1 MKRIL
6 TFTLFILL
14 TAFSF
19 AQTKTATITGK
30 IVEGTGKP
38 LPLATVTLLKAKDS
52 TLAKTAIT
60 NNNGVFTIVGVSANA
75 YFISATS
82 VGHQKNSS
90 PVFNI
95 AEGQD
100 FTASTVALSQSNTS
114 LTEVTVQAKKPM
126 IEVRADKTV
135 FNVESSINATGSNAF
150 ELLQKSPGVSID
162 KDDNISMQG
171 KNGVKIY
178 IDGKPT
184 QMSGADLAAYLRSI
198 NSADMESIEM
208 ITNPSAKYDASGNA
222 GIINIRLKKNK
233 NYGANGNFSTGV
245 GFGHTPKLNNSLS
258 LNYRNKKI
266 NLFSNY
272 SNNFGKNR
280 FNLDLYRIQKD
291 SLYDQHS
298 VNINNNQTHN
308 VKAGMDYFLNAKN
321 TIGVMVTANFNDN
334 TGTSNGATL
343 ISPNSTK
350 IPIKT
355 LYATNRIPGTRTN
368 IDYNLNYRYADSKAR
383 ELNIDADYITFRRKG
398 NSYQPNWYR
407 AFGTEVLLD
416 EKIYRNNTPTDID
429 IYTFKVD
436 YEMPFQK
443 GKLGFG
449 GKYSDTKTKN
459 TFDFYNVYGG
469 QDVKD
474 IYRSNKF
481 NYDENVNALYVNYN
495 RPLSKKVT
503 MQAGVRMENT
513 QSEGDLISA
522 VQQPDNNVKRQYTNF
537 FPSGALTYAVNQKN
551 SLNLSYSRRIDR
563 PNYQD
568 LNPFEDKLDELTYR
582 KGNAF
587 LRPQY
592 TNAFQLSHTFKYRY
606 VTSLGYSH
614 IKDYFAQIIDTTGN
628 KSFLTQK
635 NLAEQNIYSLNFS
648 APITI
653 TKWWNAFAT
662 FNGYHS
668 AYKADFGAGKIININ
683 VDAFSIY
690 TQQTFSVKKGPTF
703 ELSGF
708 YNSPTV
714 WGGTFKSKGLG
725 FVDIGVQQQ
734 VFKKAGTIKISYTDI
749 FKTLHWRGISDYAG
763 SYIDVRGH
771 FESNQLKV
779 NFSYRFGKSEVKAA
793 RQRKIAAD
801 EESKRLNQSGGIG
814 GGGQ

>member
-1 MKRIL
+1 MKALQI
-6 TFTLFILL
+6 FTLFILL
-14 TAFSF
+14 SAISF
-19 AQTKTATITGK
+19 AQTKPATITGK
-30 IVEGTGKP
+30 ITENTGKP

-52 TLAKTAIT
+52 ALVKTAVT
-60 NNNGVFTIVGVSANA
+60 NNSGDFNMTNIKPDS

-82 VGHQKNSS
+82 VGHSKNSS
-90 PVFNI
+90 KAFDI

-100 FTASTVALSQSNTS
+100 FTSSTVVLSQSNTS
-114 LTEVTVQAKKPM
+114 LAEVTVQAKKPM
-126 IEVRADKTV
+126 IEVRADKTI

-184 QMSGADLAAYLRSI
+184 QMTGADLAAYLRSI

-208 ITNPSAKYDASGNA
+208 ITNPSAKYDAAGNA

-245 GFGHTPKLNNSLS
+245 GIGHTPKWNNSLS

-280 FNLDLYRIQKD
+280 FDLDLYRDQKD
-291 SLYDQHS
+291 TIYDQHA
-298 VNINNNQTHN
+298 VNINDNKTHN
-308 VKAGMDYFLNAKN
+308 VKAGVDYFLNAKN
-321 TIGVMVTANFNDN
+321 TIGVMVTANFNN
-334 TGTSNGATL
+334 GTGSNNSYTL
-343 ISPNSTK
+343 ISPKSTNVPVK
-350 IPIKT
+350 I
-355 LYATNRIPGTRTN
+355 LYASNNLPGKRNN
-368 IDYNLNYRYADSKAR
+368 IDYNVNYRYADTKGS
-383 ELNIDADYITFRRKG
+383 ELNVDADFVTFRRTG
-398 NSYQPNWYR
+398 TSYQPNWYR
-407 AFGTEVLLD
+407 TPTTDILLD

-429 IYTFKVD
+429 IYTVKID
-436 YEMPFQK
+436 YEKPFYK

-449 GKYSDTKTKN
+449 GKYADTKTKN
-459 TFDFYNVYGG
+459 VFDFYNVYGG
-469 QDVKD
+469 QNVKD
-474 IYRSNKF
+474 IDRSNKF
-481 NYDENVNALYVNYN
+481 NYDENINALYVNYN
-495 RPLSKKVT
+495 RPLGKKTTV
-503 MQAGVRMENT
+503 QAGVRMENT
-513 QSEGDLISA
+513 QSEGNLISA
-522 VQQPDNNVKRQYTNF
+522 VPKPDDNVKRNYTNF
-537 FPSGALTYAVNQKN
+537 FPSGALTYMLNQKN
-551 SLNLSYSRRIDR
+551 SFNLSYSRRIDR

-587 LRPQY
+587 LKPQY

-606 VTSLGYSH
+606 VTSIGYSH

-628 KSFLTQK
+628 KTFLTQK
-635 NLAEQNIYSLNFS
+635 NLAQQNIFSLNFS
-648 APITI
+648 APVTI

-668 AYKADFGAGKIININ
+668 AYKATFEQGKTIDIN

-690 TQQTFSVKKGPTF
+690 TQQTFSVKNGPSF

-708 YNSPTV
+708 FNSPTV
-714 WGGTFKSKGLG
+714 WGGTFKSRALG
-725 FVDIGVQQQ
+725 FVDVGVQQLL
-734 VFKKAGTIKISYTDI
+734 FKKAGTIKVSYTDI
-749 FKTLHWRGISDYAG
+749 FKTLHWRGVSDFGG
-763 SYIDVRGH
+763 SYLDVKGH
-771 FESNQLKV
+771 FEASQLKI
-779 NFSYRFGKSEVKAA
+779 NFSYRFGNSQVKAA
-793 RQRKIAAD
+793 RQRKAAAD

-814 GGGQ
+814 GQ

>member
-1 MKRIL
+1 MKLIPIF
-6 TFTLFILL
+6 TFFILL
-14 TAFSF
+14 SAFSF
-19 AQTKTATITGK
+19 AQNKPATVAGK
-30 IVEGTGKP
+30 ITETSGKP
-38 LPLATVTLLKAKDS
+38 LPQATVTLLRSKDS
-52 TLAKTAIT
+52 ALIKTAIT
-60 NNNGVFTIVGVSANA
+60 NNTGDFSMVNLKPDS

-82 VGHQKNSS
+82 VGHAKNSS
-90 PVFNI
+90 KVFSVI
-95 AEGQD
+95 EGQD
-100 FTASTVALSQSNTS
+100 FVSSPVALSQSSTS
-114 LTEVTVQAKKPM
+114 LAEVSVQAKKPM

-184 QMSGADLAAYLRSI
+184 QMTGADLAAYLRSI

-208 ITNPSAKYDASGNA
+208 ITNPSAKYDAAGNA

-245 GFGHTPKLNNSLS
+245 GIGHTPKWNNSLS
-258 LNYRNKKI
+258 LNYRNKKV

-280 FNLDLYRIQKD
+280 FMLDLYRQQKD
-291 SLYDQHS
+291 SIYDQHS
-298 VNINNNQTHN
+298 VNINDNKTHN
-308 VKAGMDYFLNAKN
+308 VKAGMDYFLDAKN
-321 TIGVMVTANFNDN
+321 TIGVMITANFNDN
-334 TGTSNGATL
+334 TGNTNSHTL
-343 ISPNSTK
+343 ISPKNGAPVK
-350 IPIKT
+350 I
-355 LYATNRIPGTRTN
+355 LYASNDIPGTRNN
-368 IDYNLNYRYADSKAR
+368 IDYNVNYRFANTKGS
-383 ELNIDADYITFRRKG
+383 ELNVDADLVTFNRKG
-398 NSYQPNWYR
+398 TSYQPNYYR
-407 AFGTEVLLD
+407 SISDVLLD
-416 EKIYRNNTPTDID
+416 EKIYKNNTPTDID
-429 IYTFKVD
+429 IYTVKID
-436 YEMPFQK
+436 YEKPFYK

-449 GKYSDTKTKN
+449 GKYADTKTKN
-459 TFDFYNVYGG
+459 TFDFYNVYGSN
-469 QDVKD
+469 DVKD

-481 NYDENVNALYVNYN
+481 NYNENINALYVNYN

-513 QSEGDLISA
+513 QSEGNLISA
-522 VQQPDNNVKRQYTNF
+522 IQQPDNNVKRNYTNF
-537 FPSGALTYAVNQKN
+537 FPSGALTYMVDQKN

-606 VTSLGYSH
+606 VTSIGYSH
-614 IKDYFAQIIDTTGN
+614 IRDYFAQIIDTTGN

-635 NLAEQNIYSLNFS
+635 NLAEQNIFSLNFS

-668 AYKADFGAGKIININ
+668 AYKANFEDGKKININ

-690 TQQTFSVKKGPTF
+690 TQQTFSVKKGPSF
-703 ELSGF
+703 EVSGF
-708 YNSPTV
+708 FNSPTV
-714 WGGTFKSKGLG
+714 WGGTFKSRALG
-725 FVDIGVQQQ
+725 FMDVGVQQLI
-734 VFKKAGTIKISYTDI
+734 FKKAGTIKVSYTDV
-749 FKTLHWRGISDYAG
+749 FKTLHWRGVSDFGG
-763 SYIDVRGH
+763 SNLDVQGH
-771 FESNQLKV
+771 FESSQLKV
-779 NFSYRFGKSEVKAA
+779 NFSYRFGNSQVKAA
-793 RQRKIAAD
+793 RQRKAAAD

-814 GGGQ
+814 GGQ